1 VRELLANV
9 HSGRFVNISSREN
22 GEELENQ
29 IINILKSV
37 SAKISGR
44 VMESLPRDNRLVQ
57 MVESGA
63 KGSDLNMTQM
73 VALLG
78 QQIVDG
84 KRIQN
89 TLKDRTLP
97 HFTKFDDGAESRGFV
112 ESSFVEGLRPAE
124 YFFHAMGGR
133 EGLIDTA
140 VKTSDTGYIQRRM
153 MKTMEDMHVTYDG
166 TVRNNM
172 GTIIQYRYGED
183 GVESIQVE
191 AQPIRLA
198 IMTLEDIYKMFGLNL
213 AELNPML
220 VEAVTEAPDLVEDI
234 IADREML
241 VRDVFMFMIDGGSIV
256 DGGGERDQLHRG
268 FYTWNSEVG
277 SATWGIA
284 MFLFQECCGN
294 FQIWGQTQKTEI
306 KMRHTKGAPV
316 KFQEIYNNLS
326 KYLNSGT
333 SDEVS
338 MIHRAKQFEL
348 PAKDEARVNWVL
360 DKGFT
365 KGEAKGGIELALS
378 TIGDCQNL
386 WQLVDGLTMHSRNY
400 ENMDAR
406 LDLDK
411 RAGKLM
417 DLVAA

>member
-1 VRELLANV
+1 MHDTTVYKQWSTRPADERFASMEDLERHLREKKTNA
-9 HSGRFVNISSREN
+9 R
-22 GEELENQ
+22 
-29 IINILKSV
+29 
-37 SAKISGR
+37 
-44 VMESLPRDNRLVQ
+44 
-57 MVESGA
+57 GA
-63 KGSDLNMTQM
+63 KGDLQRLRFAPHKGAP
-73 VALLG
+73 ALECG
-78 QQIVDG
+78 AFARPIVPSNWMFS
-84 KRIQN
+84 Q
-89 TLKDRTLP
+89 L
-97 HFTKFDDGAESRGFV
+97 A
-112 ESSFVEGLRPAE
+112 
-124 YFFHAMGGR
+124 
-133 EGLIDTA
+133 TA
-140 VKTSDTGYIQRRM
+140 VGAPGSYLRKLSPELASECLNYSLAKAPSEI
-153 MKTMEDMHVTYDG
+153 
-166 TVRNNM
+166 
-172 GTIIQYRYGED
+172 
-183 GVESIQVE
+183 GVK
-191 AQPIRLA
+191 LL
-198 IMTLEDIYKMFGLNL
+198 LEDTPE
-213 AELNPML
+213 AL
-220 VEAVTEAPDLVEDI
+220 VGRAATGPEYGRIWNTDVLDMVKRFNEMSGGAFYAPWDWTKKFRSLF
-234 IADREML
+234 AGDRDM
-241 VRDVFMFMIDGGSIV
+241 FMFMIDGGSIV

-306 KMRHTKGAPV
+306 KMRHTKGAPM

-348 PAKDEARVNWVL
+348 PAKDEARLNWVL

-417 DLVAA
+417 DLVAV